1 MKKIIF
7 SLLLVIMTC
16 IATISCTDEDVKPR
30 TETNNNG
37 GSPIKE

>member
-1 MKKIIF
+1 MKKLIF
-7 SLLLVIMTC
+7 SLLVVIITG
-16 IATISCTDEDVKPR
+16 ITTISCTEEDVKPR